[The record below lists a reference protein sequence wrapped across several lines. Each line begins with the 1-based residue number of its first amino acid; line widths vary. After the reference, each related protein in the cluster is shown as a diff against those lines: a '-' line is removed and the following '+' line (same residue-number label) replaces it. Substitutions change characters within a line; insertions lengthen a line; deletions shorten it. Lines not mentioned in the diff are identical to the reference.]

1 MKAPKLSFKKK
12 HIVCFGDSNTH
23 GWCADAADCMDGG
36 NRFNEYERWTC
47 LLESLL
53 GEEYKVLEEGM
64 PGRNTVFPDPIYEEN
79 FCGIDVLAPILMTH
93 QPVDLL
99 IIMLG
104 TNDCRDMF
112 NANPDLIAR
121 GMERLARRVAV
132 IDCLGKKPNILLISP
147 APIKPYVANH
157 WEGAGMGP
165 GCTERSRGLAAA
177 YRRKAEEL
185 GCAFFDAAAV
195 AEINDVDWM
204 HLTSVGH
211 RVLAD
216 ALAPLVKGLT
226 CMA

>member
-1 MKAPKLSFKKK
+1 MRGSSPAYLLYPYSMSKIKNQEMNESAKTVLQEKTYRMLRRLKYPWL
-12 HIVCFGDSNTH
+12 VCRCS
-23 GWCADAADCMDGG
+23 DCMDGG
-36 NRFNEYERWTC
+36 NRFNEYERWIC

-121 GMERLARRVAV
+121 GMERLA
-132 IDCLGKKPNILLISP
+132 
-147 APIKPYVANH
+147 
-157 WEGAGMGP
+157 
-165 GCTERSRGLAAA
+165 
-177 YRRKAEEL
+177 
-185 GCAFFDAAAV
+185 
-195 AEINDVDWM
+195 
-204 HLTSVGH
+204 
-211 RVLAD
+211 
-216 ALAPLVKGLT
+216 
-226 CMA
+226 

>member
-36 NRFNEYERWTC
+36 NRFNEYERWIC

-64 PGRNTVFPDPIYEEN
+64 PGRNTVFPDPIYEED

-121 GMERLARRVAV
+121 GMERLA
-132 IDCLGKKPNILLISP
+132 
-147 APIKPYVANH
+147 
-157 WEGAGMGP
+157 
-165 GCTERSRGLAAA
+165 
-177 YRRKAEEL
+177 
-185 GCAFFDAAAV
+185 
-195 AEINDVDWM
+195 
-204 HLTSVGH
+204 
-211 RVLAD
+211 
-216 ALAPLVKGLT
+216 
-226 CMA
+226 